1 LKGLKVEGKV
11 TSILQSSTDNEQPV
25 MV

>member
-1 LKGLKVEGKV
+1 LKDLKFEGKV
-11 TSILQSSTDNEQPV
+11 TSILQSSSDDEQPV